1 MYGHQKGSSSKS
13 YWWIFLP
20 FFGGICFAI
29 QLRVHFKCKKISPTR
44 DKSGVFAPNRF
55 KNDQKGAKN
64 LIEGAKDL
72 LTKKIYL
79 VF

>member
-1 MYGHQKGSSSKS
+1 MGIRKEALLKVIGG
-13 YWWIFLP
+13 FFCL